1 MQEVKDL
8 CSAGGTRI
16 ELGLLGEPNP
26 CSALDAGH
34 IWEVNKW
41 LSTRRWSSGAKEK
54 TCCPAALCYP
64 SKLDQTGLQIC
75 IPVF

>member
-1 MQEVKDL
+1 MVNAGGKMLL

-34 IWEVNKW
+34 ICGEC
-41 LSTRRWSSGAKEK
+41 RR
-54 TCCPAALCYP
+54 
-64 SKLDQTGLQIC
+64 
-75 IPVF
+75 